1 MTRQTYKKIITSD
14 ELSAQINS
22 KNIKLMESFLK
33 EKSTRSGELT
43 IINYRSDLMIFF
55 TWVLQNCDNKL
66 FTDIR
71 KLEFSEFFS
80 YAVDELKWG
89 SSKFARAKSVLSSFS
104 NFIEKFYDDVY
115 PDFRNV
121 ILRSVDSM
129 PKEVRREKTILSKEQ
144 IDECL
149 TYFSKKG
156 DYQLCCW
163 LALAV
168 GSGGRFAELLRFTTD
183 IIDKDNLVFNDIF
196 IETTKAIKTKGRTR
210 EGKMLK
216 KYIIKDVFYPHYER
230 WLIEREE
237 IMKKNNK
244 QHNFIFIKKD
254 GTPAEEYTA
263 RAWARKIGK
272 YLKVDFY
279 PHSLRHFIVTY
290 LSRIG
295 IDSDLIIELMGWTS
309 TEMYKIYNDLSAKD
323 REWKELDK
331 LKKSFK

>member
-1 MTRQTYKKIITSD
+1 MARKTFKKIITSD
-14 ELSAQINS
+14 ELTSQINPE
-22 KNIKLMESFLK
+22 NLKLMESFLK
-33 EKSTRSGELT
+33 EKGTRSGELT
-43 IINYRSDLMIFF
+43 IRNYRSDLTIFL
-55 TWVLQNCDNKL
+55 TWLLQNCDNKL
-66 FTDIR
+66 FTNVR

-89 SSKFARAKSVLSSFS
+89 SSRFARTKSVLSSFS
-104 NFIEKFYDDVY
+104 NFIEKFYDDLY

-129 PKEVRREKTILSKEQ
+129 PKEDRREKTILSKEQ
-144 IDECL
+144 IDSCL
-149 TYFSKKG
+149 LHFTEKEEH
-156 DYQLCCW
+156 QLCCW

-168 GSGGRFAELLRFTTD
+168 GSGSRFAELLRFTTD
-183 IIDKDNLVFNDIF
+183 IIDEDNLVFNDIF

-216 KYIIKDVFYPHYER
+216 KYIIKDIFYPHYER

-237 IMKKNNK
+237 IMRKNNK
-244 QHNFIFIKKD
+244 EHNFIFIKKD
-254 GTPAEEYTA
+254 GSPAEEYTV
-263 RAWARKIGK
+263 RNWVKKISK
-272 YLKVDFY
+272 YLKTDFY
-279 PHSLRHFIVTY
+279 PHALRHFIVTY

-295 IDSDLIIELMGWTS
+295 IDSDLIIELMGWQS